1 MKKITVKD
9 LAKCCCMN
17 CHHNNGLIYGEYE
30 SRYCIRNNET
40 VFVPCEQILYFGAP
54 AVIQFIAIRKTCKD
68 YKQHEG
74 VVVRVPHEIYREL
87 KR

>member
-17 CHHNNGLIYGEYE
+17 CHNNWGLTYSRYGEKYQ
-30 SRYCIRNNET
+30 ILNNER
-40 VFVPCEQILYFGAP
+40 VLVSCDRFLYFKT
-54 AVIQFIAIRKTCKD
+54 IRKTCQFYSSFD
-68 YKQHEG
+68 ETIS
-74 VVVRVPHEIYREL
+74 RVPHEIYREL

>member
-30 SRYCIRNNET
+30 SRYRIRNNET
-40 VFVPCEQILYFGAP
+40 VFVPCEQIN
-54 AVIQFIAIRKTCKD
+54 KEEK
-68 YKQHEG
+68 E
-74 VVVRVPHEIYREL
+74 
-87 KR
+87 